1 MAFQHCFTNES
12 KTIPNSVS
20 EAENF
25 NCGFDCNICLDFANE
40 PVVTLCGHLYCWPCI
55 YKWLHV
61 QSDDS
66 LGVDEHPQCPVCKG
80 NISHTT
86 MIPLYGRGGQAP
98 SSEKSSC
105 FNGTFVPPRPSASGA
120 QALLKLA
127 TESQSSHP
135 QRLLPYRNPYRG
147 RYYQQEDDVTSQM
160 LNLGASVTS
169 GSHHHPV
176 VGMFGEMVFS
186 GVFGSSRNSYPSTR
200 SNGSRLSRQEM
211 ETDKFLNR
219 ISNFLFCCLFVCL
232 IVF

>member
-1 MAFQHCFTNES
+1 MAFQHCVPHDM
-12 KTIPNSVS
+12 KAIPTSVS
-20 EAENF
+20 EAGNS
-25 NCGFDCNICLDFANE
+25 NGCFDCNICLDFANE

-61 QSDDS
+61 QSNDS
-66 LGVDEHPQCPVCKG
+66 LGVDEHPQCPVCKD

-98 SSEKSSC
+98 SNEKSSC
-105 FNGTFVPPRPSASGA
+105 FDDNFVPPRPSASGA
-120 QALLKLA
+120 QALLNLA
-127 TESQSSHP
+127 TASQNDRQ

-147 RYYQQEDDVTSQM
+147 RYYQQEDDVSSQM

-169 GSHHHPV
+169 GSQHHPV

-186 GVFGSSRNSYPSTR
+186 GVFGSSRNSYQTMG
-200 SNGSRLSRQEM
+200 SNGSRLSRQELQ
-211 ETDKFLNR
+211 TDKFLNR
-219 ISNFLFCCLFVCL
+219 ISNFLFCFLFVCL